1 MQSANHYL
9 KTKRTHK
16 AMKPP
21 FTEKVNCT
29 YGAPMGR
36 PEYLPRHYNGE
47 RLHLRRVPLN
57 SGGYDPGG
65 AYWGTGLPLYCAYGH
80 TDCETGEPVELY
92 MRALDRDDAAYR
104 VALACMGRTAVQPQ
118 FKR

>member
-1 MQSANHYL
+1 
-9 KTKRTHK
+9 
-16 AMKPP
+16 MKPP
-21 FTEKVNCT
+21 YLHKVNCT

-65 AYWGTGLPLYCAYGH
+65 AYWGHGLPLYCAYGD
-80 TDCETGEPVELY
+80 TDCDTGEPVELY
-92 MRALDRDDAAYR
+92 TRALDRDDAAYR
-104 VALACMGRTAVQPQ
+104 VSLAFMGRTAGQPRL
-118 FKR
+118 KR

>member
-1 MQSANHYL
+1 MNPPYL
-9 KTKRTHK
+9 R
-16 AMKPP
+16 
-21 FTEKVNCT
+21 KVNTT

-36 PEYLPRHYNGE
+36 TEYLPRHYNGE

-80 TDCETGEPVELY
+80 TCGGIGEPVELY
-92 MRALDRDDAAYR
+92 TRATSHAAAADKLR
-104 VALACMGRTAVQPQ
+104 AEHTGRTQVPLQ

>member
-1 MQSANHYL
+1 
-9 KTKRTHK
+9 
-16 AMKPP
+16 MKPP
-21 FTEKVNCT
+21 YLRKVNCT
-29 YGAPMGR
+29 RGAPMGR

-65 AYWGTGLPLYCAYGH
+65 AYWGTSMPLYCAYGH
-80 TDCETGEPVELY
+80 TDCDIGEPVELY
-92 MRALDRDDAAYR
+92 ARAPSRAAAADKLR
-104 VALACMGRTAVQPQ
+104 AEHASRTQGPLQ

>member
-1 MQSANHYL
+1 
-9 KTKRTHK
+9 
-16 AMKPP
+16 MKPP
-21 FTEKVNCT
+21 YNVNVNSQ

-36 PEYLPRHYNGE
+36 RESLPRHYNGE

-65 AYWGTGLPLYCAYGH
+65 AYWGKGAPLYCAYGH
-80 TDCETGEPVELY
+80 TDCDIGEPVELY
-92 MRALDRDDAAYR
+92 VRAPSRAAAADKLR
-104 VALACMGRTAVQPQ
+104 AEHAGRTQCLLQ